1 MNQGPILQVLSGR
14 AALQVV
20 VDEWIDE
27 YKKDREKAIVELIQF
42 FVQCCGCKGKLSQIM
57 FASQD
62 KVKSIRK
69 LTESFDE
76 ESGEYPLIQVCF
88 LLPSS
93 NSEENTFGKIENYY
107 L

>member
-1 MNQGPILQVLSGR
+1 M
-14 AALQVV
+14 

-76 ESGEYPLIQVCF
+76 ESGEYPLIQVHVVSYQVM
-88 LLPSS
+88 SS
-93 NSEENTFGKIENYY
+93 ANSTSQNE
-107 L
+107 